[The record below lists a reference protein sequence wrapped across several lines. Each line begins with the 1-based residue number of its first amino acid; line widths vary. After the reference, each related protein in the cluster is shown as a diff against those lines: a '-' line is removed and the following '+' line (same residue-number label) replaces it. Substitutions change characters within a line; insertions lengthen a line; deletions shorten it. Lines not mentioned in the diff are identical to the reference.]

1 MLDQMENVKE
11 MQEQQIVEQEI
22 VLMHLPLTIH
32 MINVMHTSRVVSQ
45 LVKVVR
51 PLKVHVEAIVAQQV
65 LAKDLLAL
73 RVNAKEPIRL
83 QNHHVSPGYVLK

>member
-1 MLDQMENVKE
+1 MENVKE

-32 MINVMHTSRVVSQ
+32 MINVRITSRVVSQ

-51 PLKVHVEAIVAQQV
+51 PL
-65 LAKDLLAL
+65 
-73 RVNAKEPIRL
+73 
-83 QNHHVSPGYVLK
+83 